1 MNGAPGTIRTSD
13 PQIRR
18 LPQVYENEQFFFKP
32 CSISPLPYQGVT
44 DGLQTD
50 LAVEK
55 QNPGALAGA
64 TGAACEVGNFKTQ
77 EYRERAVSATRLCAA
92 IAECHPED
100 AVLILS
106 AALQDMAAG
115 APLPVWQSALE
126 DARWWASYATQFELK
141 AWCLASFEA
150 MHPKART
157 GFLAYAARGVVQ

>member
-1 MNGAPGTIRTSD
+1 MDGGPRAIRTPD

-18 LPQVYENEQFFFKP
+18 LPQDYEDKHFSFKP
-32 CSISPLPYQGVT
+32 GSISPLPYQGVT
-44 DGLQTD
+44 DGLQTGIT
-50 LAVEK
+50 AEK
-55 QNPGALAGA
+55 ENPGALAGA

-92 IAECHPED
+92 IAECHPDD

-115 APLPVWQSALE
+115 APLPVWQSALD

-150 MHPKART
+150 MHPKARS
-157 GFLAYAARGVVQ
+157 GFLGYAARGAVQ